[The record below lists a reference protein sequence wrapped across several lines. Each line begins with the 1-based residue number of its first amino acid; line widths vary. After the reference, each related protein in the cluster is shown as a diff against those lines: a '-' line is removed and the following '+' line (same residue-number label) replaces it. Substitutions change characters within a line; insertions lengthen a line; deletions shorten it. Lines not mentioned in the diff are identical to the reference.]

1 MSYKYASAGSVLAAL
16 LAITAPHLPGQSTT
30 PAATPPSDKDEEPV
44 TLSPFV
50 IQSSEDPD
58 SYAAKSTLAGTRIR
72 TDLKDVGSAI
82 QVVTTKFLQDT
93 GATSSQDLLV
103 YTTSTEVGGQGG
115 NFVGAGN
122 GQSIDTRSQRS
133 SPQTNTRV
141 RGLAEADNTRD
152 FFLTDIPWDSYNIG
166 RVDLQRGPNSILFGI
181 GSPAGIVNSSV
192 NTAGFKDAN
201 VAEFRFGSFGSTR
214 ETLDFN
220 KVILK
225 DELAIRF
232 TGLNDETKYRQDPA
246 FQHDHRLFGTVR
258 FDPKFLKR
266 NGMSTSFRANFETG
280 NVVANRPRIIPPTDA
295 ITPWFTDMKKQTYDM
310 RNMGKNSP
318 AQTTP
323 GDPQY
328 SPDNG
333 AINRTDSSNSRLNPN
348 YSPWLGAYGG
358 QIFDQPTV
366 AFGSDTSS
374 AVAYYFMPSQYTT
387 GLPAGINFPWAVLK
401 GVTDYHTYSI
411 QAQLANY
418 QLGAYKDK
426 TVSDPGIF
434 DFYNKLIDGP
444 NKQELQNFHS
454 YNVAL
459 SQTFLNNKLG
469 FDLAYDRQSYKQED
483 DALIGTPYLTVEVA
497 SVLPDGRANP
507 NVGRALTVGS
517 PYSNGDRF
525 SDRRSFRAT
534 AFGELNFKDIMGKST
549 LTDIIGRHVFTGL
562 YNTQRREVTEKSWYS
577 YVAADMDLRG
587 GSTSLDSRRIPSVS
601 YLGGSLM
608 SLTSANQANVPNIT
622 ARQVPYSGVITDFV
636 PTVATDRPVSTPP
649 NVYDLVGWKVRPLTV
664 LNGYSGANR
673 DGLIKGGSAHQF
685 RDLDKAQALVW
696 QGFFWNDVIVPT
708 FGWRK
713 DDATNAN
720 AGSAPRVGVADK
732 YYITTAEGY
741 PAGSPLRIA
750 DADDWRNPR
759 WTIPTSAADPRVK
772 DNTSAFN
779 QVSGQSRSW
788 SIVVHSPKFIKDRLP
803 LGTDISL
810 SYNRSDN
817 FQPAGGRTDV
827 FGAPLPA
834 PTGKTKDYGITI
846 STLNDK
852 LTFRIN
858 RYETSVKNASLDG
871 GGTGALSSVYRIGA
885 NEAWGYM
892 FAAWAKAN
900 ANDFT
905 GGNNYARTTPNDPT
919 SPLIDP
925 SIPLLVY
932 QPAPLRPGQTPADA
946 VKETLALQNAAID
959 AILDP
964 KNLPP
969 PAFDQAWG
977 INNRNQIDPSRG
989 WAGGGVN
996 WGQPS
1001 TLAVT
1006 GDTIS
1011 KGTEYELTAQPTPGW
1026 NITINAAKTHAQR
1039 TNLASS
1045 FAGWV
1050 DSRNTFYAGPAGD
1063 VRMWNSG
1070 YGQQTLRSVWVSEFY
1085 ASYLLYR
1092 LQEKSDVPELRP
1104 WRVNLVTNYDF
1115 RKGSLKGVS
1124 IGGAYRWQ
1132 DKIVVGY
1139 PITPGANPFFDLTKP
1154 YMGPTED
1161 AFDVW
1166 VGYERKVSRFLT
1178 WRVQLN
1184 VRNIFASKDLI
1195 PVTVQP
1201 DGSPGTSRIP
1211 EPRVITLTNT
1221 LKF

>member
-16 LAITAPHLPGQSTT
+16 LAVAAPHLAGQATT
-30 PAATPPSDKDEEPV
+30 PAATAPTDKDEEVV
-44 TLSPFV
+44 TLNPFV

-82 QVVTTKFLQDT
+82 QVVTAKFLQDT
-93 GATSSQDLLV
+93 GAKSSQDLLV
-103 YTTSTEVGGQGG
+103 YTTSTEVGGLSG
-115 NFVGAGN
+115 NFVGSGN
-122 GQSIDTRSQRS
+122 GQSIDTRAARS

-166 RVDLQRGPNSILFGI
+166 RVDLQRGSNSILFGI

-201 VAEFRFGSFGSTR
+201 TVEFRYGSFGSAR
-214 ETLDFN
+214 ETVDIN

-232 TGLNDETKYRQDPA
+232 TGLNDETQYRQDPA
-246 FQHDHRLFGTVR
+246 FQHDKRLFGTIR

-266 NGMSTSFRANFETG
+266 NGMTTSIRANFETG
-280 NVVANRPRIIPPTDA
+280 TVVANRPRVIPPTDA
-295 ITPWFTDMKKQTYDM
+295 ITPWFTDMKKATYDM
-310 RNMGKNSP
+310 RNMGKNGV
-318 AQTTP
+318 AETTP
-323 GDPQY
+323 GDPLY

-333 AINRTDSSNSRLNPN
+333 ALSRYDSSNSRLNPN

-366 AFGSDTSS
+366 VFGDQRSGTVS
-374 AVAYYFMPSQYTT
+374 YFFMPSQAVSNTL
-387 GLPAGINFPWAVLK
+387 LPAGINIPWSVLK

-411 QAQLANY
+411 QAQLPNY

-444 NKQELQNFHS
+444 NKQELQNFHA

-459 SQTFLNNKLG
+459 TQTFLNNKVG
-469 FDLAYDRQSYKQED
+469 FDVAYDRQSYKQED

-497 SVLPDGRANP
+497 KVLPDGSPNA
-507 NVGRALTVGS
+507 NVGRALVVGS

-525 SDRRSFRAT
+525 SSRRSFRAT
-534 AFGELNFKDIMGKST
+534 AFGELNFKDIMGNST
-549 LTDIIGRHVFTGL
+549 LTEILGRHVFTGL
-562 YNTQRREVTEKSWYS
+562 YNTMRREVTDRSWYS
-577 YVAADMDLRG
+577 YVAKDQDLRN
-587 GSTSLDSRRIPSVS
+587 GSISLDSRRIPSVS
-601 YLGGSLM
+601 YLGESLLGL
-608 SLTSANQANVPNIT
+608 SAANQANVPNIS
-622 ARQVPYSGVITDFV
+622 ARQTPRSGGILDFNSALATNR
-636 PTVATDRPVSTPP
+636 PTSTPP
-649 NVYDLVGWKVRPLTV
+649 NINDLVGWQFRPITV
-664 LNGYSGANR
+664 LDGYHDINR
-673 DGLIKGGSAHQF
+673 DDLVRGGSAHQF
-685 RDLDKAQALVW
+685 RDLDKAKALVW
-696 QGFFWNDVIVPT
+696 QGFFWNDTIVPT

-720 AGSAPRVGVADK
+720 AGSAPRVGSQ
-732 YYITTAEGY
+732 Y
-741 PAGSPLRIA
+741 PTGSLLRID
-750 DADDWRNPR
+750 DADDWRNPT
-759 WTIPTSAADPRVK
+759 WTIPTSAKDPRVGK
-772 DNTSAFN
+772 GGVAFN
-779 QVSGQSRSW
+779 EVSGQSRSW
-788 SIVVHSPKFIKDRLP
+788 SLVVHSPKFIKDKLP
-803 LGTDISL
+803 LGTDISVF
-810 SYNRSDN
+810 YNRSDN

-827 FGAPLPA
+827 FGQSLPA

-858 RYETSVKNASLDG
+858 WYKTSVTNASLDG

-892 FAAWAKAN
+892 FAAWAKAG
-900 ANDFT
+900 ARDFT
-905 GGNNYARTTPNDPT
+905 GGNNYALVTPSDPT
-919 SPLIDP
+919 SARIDP
-925 SIPLLVY
+925 NIGTLVY
-932 QPAPLRPGQTPADA
+932 QPAPGQSIADA
-946 VKETLALQNAAID
+946 LAQQNAAIN

-969 PAFDQAWG
+969 PAFDAAWG
-977 INNRNQIDPSRG
+977 INNRNQINPALG

-1050 DSRNTFYAGPAGD
+1050 DSRNTFYKGPAGD

-1070 YGQQTLRSVWVSEFY
+1070 YGQQTLRSVWQSEFY

-1092 LQEKSDVPELRP
+1092 LQENSDVPELRP
-1104 WRVNLVTNYDF
+1104 WRVNVVTNYDF
-1115 RKGSLKGVS
+1115 RNGTLKGFSV
-1124 IGGAYRWQ
+1124 GGAYRWQ

-1139 PITPGANPFFDLTKP
+1139 PITGTGDAAFFDLKNP
-1154 YMGPTED
+1154 YKGKAED

-1166 VGYERKVSRFLT
+1166 VGYERRISRHLN

-1184 VRNIFASKDLI
+1184 VRNVFASDDLI